1 MTLFSRCGRVIAA
14 AALAGLLSCAGG
26 PKPTMVQAALDVQ
39 PTVNPDSRGRPSPI
53 VIRLYALKSLG
64 AFNSAAFFSLFEKD
78 KDTLGSE
85 LVDSEEFQL
94 MPGKSARSRRNSSR
108 KPVTWPCSP
117 PSATPSAPSGA
128 PHLRS
133 RRRRRS
139 SCKSAWRTTRSAS
152 RRGVDG
158 TPRGHI

>member
-94 MPGKSARSRRNSSR
+94 MPGEKREIKKEFKPEARYVAVFAAFRDTER
-108 KPVTWPCSP
+108 
-117 PSATPSAPSGA
+117 AQ
-128 PHLRS
+128 
-133 RRRRRS
+133 
-139 SCKSAWRTTRSAS
+139 WRAALAIPAQKTFVVQVRLENNKVSLTTGR
-152 RRGVDG
+152 
-158 TPRGHI
+158 